1 MDTNITLQQYQEQL
15 LKALK
20 FFDSLCRENGIKYTV
35 LDGTLLGTIRH
46 KGIIPWDG
54 DIDVAL
60 TPSELEKLKRAFA
73 NYDGRYF
80 LNYSPGH
87 YYKVKGRIHDFP
99 TLTCKIVDRKC
110 SSGIFGIDVFTIDF
124 LGDNLEYA
132 QNTIAIY
139 KKYYNLMRF
148 TTSFHKPEHYSNIFG
163 SFKSFMFNLAYPIL
177 KAVSVLLSPSFESSY
192 CKFRRKRI
200 DSNSETCKYF
210 TIQPYLGRFGVNEN
224 TFLKDGYIDLP
235 FEDMYV
241 MVAKN
246 YDVYLRGTYGDYMQL
261 PPEDKRI
268 PYPSQEALTS
278 CIFEE

>member
-1 MDTNITLQQYQEQL
+1 MEANITLIQYQDQL

-60 TPSELEKLKRAFA
+60 TPSEFEKLKKAFST
-73 NYDGRYF
+73 YEGRYY
-80 LNYSPGH
+80 LNYTPAH
-87 YYKVKGRIHDFP
+87 YYKAKGRVHDFP
-99 TLTCKIVDRKC
+99 TLTSKIIDKKC

-124 LGDNLEYA
+124 LGDDLQYA
-132 QNTIAIY
+132 QETIAKY
-139 KKYYNLMRF
+139 KKYYRFMRF
-148 TTSFHKPEHYSNIFG
+148 TTSFHKPERFGNAFG
-163 SFKSFMFNLAYPIL
+163 SLNSFLFNITYPFLKITSIL
-177 KAVSVLLSPSFESSY
+177 LRPLFESSY
-192 CKFRRKRI
+192 CKFRKDRI
-200 DSNSETCKYF
+200 DSNSETCRFF
-210 TIQPYLGRFGVNEN
+210 TIQPYLGRFGVTEN
-224 TFLKDGYIDLP
+224 TFLSNGYIDLP

-278 CIFEE
+278 CKFEE